1 MRKRQGNFTRFMK
14 KFFTGLV
21 FLFFTG
27 LFPVM
32 GQDGNLIIQ
41 RILLSVSGP
50 DLLYNETLL
59 AFIENATE
67 GFDNEYDAP
76 KIHAT
81 NLSLYTFIPGLD
93 LAIQGRPLLT
103 YDHTI
108 QLGINSNESGLRTL
122 QLNELDNV
130 PASSFVVLEDVFTQ
144 ALINLRTEPTYT
156 FNLNHLTDTF
166 RFKLHVGAF
175 LDFQLIQ
182 ESCRLNDGA
191 IELSNPSAYV
201 WSAEIKNPFGQ
212 LVWDSDSLLGLSPV
226 GDLFG
231 GIYAFNG
238 VNAFG
243 DSLQIFLEIDAGL
256 PFEMQADVDN
266 LNVLPGAEVFFSASG
281 PAPDSLIWL
290 LDASEMISQEAEFA
304 YLFENPGTFLVRFMA
319 WKNDC
324 EFSKDF
330 IITVANDV
338 ITKDFYSTHQ
348 TSHLYPNPA
357 HNYLNTSLKEG
368 TELLILGSKGQR
380 MGRFTVENAQINLE
394 KLPAGLYTLQPLNDV
409 KEVKSFIKK

>member
-1 MRKRQGNFTRFMK
+1 
-14 KFFTGLV
+14 
-21 FLFFTG
+21 
-27 LFPVM
+27 
-32 GQDGNLIIQ
+32 
-41 RILLSVSGP
+41 
-50 DLLYNETLL
+50 
-59 AFIENATE
+59 
-67 GFDNEYDAP
+67 
-76 KIHAT
+76 
-81 NLSLYTFIPGLD
+81 
-93 LAIQGRPLLT
+93 
-103 YDHTI
+103 
-108 QLGINSNESGLRTL
+108 
-122 QLNELDNV
+122 
-130 PASSFVVLEDVFTQ
+130 
-144 ALINLRTEPTYT
+144 
-156 FNLNHLTDTF
+156 
-166 RFKLHVGAF
+166 
-175 LDFQLIQ
+175 
-182 ESCRLNDGA
+182 
-191 IELSNPSAYV
+191 
-201 WSAEIKNPFGQ
+201 
-212 LVWDSDSLLGLSPV
+212 V